1 MSEKQPQIPE
11 GASGMSPERR
21 KSRFPGVLILSVTVG
36 LVMGAVVYGVLMLM
50 TGLDSRITTLE
61 GQRREMLSASET
73 RAPENETDRDGEATE
88 GYGKAPGS
96 PGAAAR
102 ADSILEGTTGESA
115 GDAGAD

>member
-50 TGLDSRITTLE
+50 T
-61 GQRREMLSASET
+61 
-73 RAPENETDRDGEATE
+73 
-88 GYGKAPGS
+88 
-96 PGAAAR
+96 
-102 ADSILEGTTGESA
+102 
-115 GDAGAD
+115 